1 MTQLSSGGT
10 QRCLLFPIVHGHG
23 WKSLRLKQHSLLFR
37 SHLYLVKWAK
47 TYRASTFA
55 DDVGL
60 EITEPGHLIEG
71 KGVTETQKKKK
82 NAHLIPSL
90 HSSIQKDVSRARYV
104 GGTGPGNEWTI
115 SMKNTALYLHG
126 ACILVGEPD
135 GNMQGHRLQ
144 AVMWLLHNT
153 NTA

>member
-23 WKSLRLKQHSLLFR
+23 WKSLGLKQHSLLFR

-55 DDVGL
+55 DDMGL
-60 EITEPGHLIEG
+60 ELTEPVHLIEG

-82 NAHLIPSL
+82 MHISFLL
-90 HSSIQKDVSRARYV
+90 SIFQFKKMYP
-104 GGTGPGNEWTI
+104 GPA
-115 SMKNTALYLHG
+115 M
-126 ACILVGEPD
+126 
-135 GNMQGHRLQ
+135 
-144 AVMWLLHNT
+144 
-153 NTA
+153 